1 MHNNTTYKS
10 LHLEITEKQETN
22 TAAVVRSVK
31 KLPNLWLG
39 SLLIVHDDI
48 YQMWQIGCNRVN
60 IGRMCMLET
69 STEAF
74 L

>member
-1 MHNNTTYKS
+1 M
-10 LHLEITEKQETN
+10 EITEKKGTN

-31 KLPNLWLG
+31 NLPNLWLG

-69 STEAF
+69 PTEAF
-74 L
+74 YRTWGNGNDNN